1 MSVARQPEGLSGG
14 PLNCALANAVVHV
27 HSRRIGRGPTR
38 AQAFCLANLVL
49 LVMEDSMTRSEQ
61 SLATSGADVV
71 QLRREIEHTMR
82 DELTSAVEELTGRH
96 VVGFM
101 CDSLV
106 SPDLTAELYV
116 LDRPIDGP
124 RMEA

>member
-1 MSVARQPEGLSGG
+1 
-14 PLNCALANAVVHV
+14 VVRV

-38 AQAFCLANLVL
+38 AQAFCLANLVVL
-49 LVMEDSMTRSEQ
+49 LMEDSMTRSERT
-61 SLATSGADVV
+61 LATGGADDAIVR
-71 QLRREIEHTMR
+71 LRREFEHMMR
-82 DELTSAVEELTGRH
+82 DELVSAVEELTGRR

-101 CDSLV
+101 CDSLA

-116 LDRPIDGP
+116 LDRPVSGL